1 MELHHSPRLKQ
12 RPAQAAACERYVDR
26 LPASPELRS
35 ELLADTPMPPV
46 TSVPAEGIEVP
57 SAMIEL
63 QTRLAR
69 RDPKERE
76 GDDTAVTA
84 TPGGPT
90 YASVPRRLT
99 MAYGNPQ
106 VDGEPLLQ
114 RRDDGTVRVDTGP
127 KPERASM
134 VPRQWPPHVVTGWL
148 RNTWRKMTGRPP
160 VPETW
165 DTLHDGPDAEGKWHP
180 AGSHRRWFLLGLVV
194 AQTTLATYFMAKV
207 LPYHGADPLEVAIL
221 ALFAILFSWV
231 SAGFWTAMMGFLVL
245 ARGGDRHLISR
256 SAAPDA
262 PIDPS
267 ARTAVIMP
275 IANED
280 VTRVFAGLRAT
291 YESLERSGD
300 LAHFDFFVLSD
311 SGNPDLRTA
320 EHDAWMEICRAV
332 GGFGRIFYRW
342 RRHRV
347 KRKTGNVADFC
358 RRWGS
363 KYRYMIVLD
372 ADSVMSGECLGTL
385 TRLMEAN
392 PGAGIIQTAPLAVG
406 RDTLYARVQQFSTR
420 VYGPLFTAGLH
431 YWQLGESHYW
441 GHNAIIRIKPFMEHC
456 ALAPLPGKG
465 PLSGEILS
473 HDFVE
478 AALMRRAGWGVW
490 IAYDLPGSFEE
501 LPPNLLDEVKRDR
514 RWCQGNL
521 MNFRLWMKQG
531 FHMVHRAV
539 FLTGIMAY
547 LSAPLWFLFLLLST
561 AALAKHALVPPE
573 YFTQPYQLFPTW
585 PEWHPEKALALFSA
599 TATLLF
605 LPKLA
610 SVILLLKDARQYG
623 GPVRL
628 IVSMLLEMLMSA
640 LLAPTRML
648 FHTKFVIAAY
658 SGWGISWK
666 SPPREDAET
675 SWGEAFRRHG
685 WHTVLGLVWGAGVY
699 WLSPGFIWWL
709 LPIVGS
715 LALSIPLS
723 VLLSRVTLG
732 CAMRRAGLFV
742 IPEEAEVPREI
753 VETQHHVEA
762 AQDVP
767 GFVDAVV
774 DPVTNALMCATAT
787 ARKVQPTPTRLQ
799 HGALVQ
805 HALTHGPQSLS
816 AAQKH
821 VLLGDPFALSK
832 LHELV
837 WGSPLADAAWK
848 ETRVLM
854 RRAANV
860 LPLRPRAA
868 G

>member
-1 MELHHSPRLKQ
+1 MELHLTPRLKQ
-12 RPAQAAACERYVDR
+12 RPAQAACERYVDR
-26 LPASPELRS
+26 LPASPELRR
-35 ELLADTPMPPV
+35 ELLDDARIDTPAEAPIALASPV
-46 TSVPAEGIEVP
+46 ASVPLDGRETP
-57 SAMIEL
+57 TAMHRL
-63 QTRLAR
+63 QSRLAA
-69 RDPKERE
+69 RDGAKS
-76 GDDTAVTA
+76 
-84 TPGGPT
+84 PGGPT
-90 YASVPRRLT
+90 YASVARRFT

-106 VDGEPLLQ
+106 DNGKPLLQ
-114 RRDDGTVRVDTGP
+114 RRDDGTVHVATGP
-127 KPERASM
+127 QPQRASM
-134 VPRQWPPHVVTGWL
+134 VPRAWPPHVVSGWL
-148 RNTWRKMTGRPP
+148 HNAWRRLIGRQP

-180 AGSHRRWFLLGLVV
+180 AGSHRRWVLLGLVI
-194 AQTTLATYFMAKV
+194 AQTVMATYFMTNV
-207 LPYHGADPLEVAIL
+207 LPYKGTDPLEVAIL
-221 ALFAILFSWV
+221 GLFAVLFAWV

-245 ARGGDRHLISR
+245 AIGGDRHLISR
-256 SAAPDA
+256 SAAGDA
-262 PIDPS
+262 PIAED
-267 ARTAVIMP
+267 ARTAIIMP
-275 IANED
+275 ICNED

-291 YESLERSGD
+291 YESLQRSGQ
-300 LAHFDFFVLSD
+300 LANFDVFVLSD
-311 SGNPDLRTA
+311 SSNPDLRTA
-320 EHDAWMEICRAV
+320 ENDAWMELCRAV

-363 KYRYMIVLD
+363 KYRYMVVLD
-372 ADSVMSGECLGTL
+372 ADSVMSGDCLATL
-385 TRLMEAN
+385 VRLMEAN

-406 RDTLYARVQQFSTR
+406 RDTLYARVQQFATR
-420 VYGPLFTAGLH
+420 VYAPLFTAGLH

-490 IAYDLPGSFEE
+490 IAYDLPGSYEE

-547 LSAPLWFLFLLLST
+547 VSAPLWFLFLMLST
-561 AALAKHALVPPE
+561 ALLAKHALVPPE

-585 PEWHPEKALALFSA
+585 PEWHPEKALVLFSA

-610 SVILLLKDARQYG
+610 SVLLLMKRSRDYG

-628 IVSMLLEMLMSA
+628 VMSMLVEVAMSA
-640 LLAPTRML
+640 VLAPTRML

-675 SWGEAFRRHG
+675 TWGEAFSRHG
-685 WHTVLGLVWGAGVY
+685 WHTALGLAWGALVY
-699 WLSPGFIWWL
+699 WLNPSFVWWL

-715 LALSIPLS
+715 LALSVPAS
-723 VLLSRVTLG
+723 VLLSRVSLG
-732 CAMRRAGLFV
+732 RATRRAGLFV
-742 IPEEAEVPREI
+742 IPEETRPPREI
-753 VETQHHVEA
+753 VEMQQHVEA
-762 AQDVP
+762 VPDVP
-767 GFVDAVV
+767 GFADAVV
-774 DPVTNALMCATAT
+774 DPVANALMCATAT
-787 ARKVQPTPTRLQ
+787 PRLVQPDPARMQ
-799 HGALVQ
+799 HAALVQ
-805 HALTHGPQSLS
+805 HALAHGPKSLS
-816 AAQKH
+816 PAQQH
-821 VLLGDPFALSK
+821 VLLGDPFALAK

-837 WGSPLADAAWK
+837 WSSPLADASWK
-848 ETRVLM
+848 ETRTLR

-860 LPLRPRAA
+860 VPLRPRAA
-868 G
+868 